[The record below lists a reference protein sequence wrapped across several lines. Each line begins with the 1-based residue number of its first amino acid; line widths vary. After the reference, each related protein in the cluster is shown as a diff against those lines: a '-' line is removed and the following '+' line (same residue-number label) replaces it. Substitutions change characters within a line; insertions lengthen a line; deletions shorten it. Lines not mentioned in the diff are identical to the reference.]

1 MYYASGEGVFTP
13 DGYAAALARFGD
25 SLRPAV
31 LRAAKRSAKIP
42 RAIAIAKFKKSGI
55 GHGLFGK
62 GARNAAWNAG
72 VLFKTKVVQQGSLV
86 VMALELK
93 GFAALQEMGGRTKA
107 HEIRPKRGKALK
119 LQIPSTGVI
128 VRRVVHHPGS
138 RITRIPFA
146 VDSII
151 AAAPRIQAAI
161 DREVCAFTSGGVRIA
176 ESRVVA

>member
-1 MYYASGEGVFTP
+1 
-13 DGYAAALARFGD
+13 
-25 SLRPAV
+25 
-31 LRAAKRSAKIP
+31 
-42 RAIAIAKFKKSGI
+42 
-55 GHGLFGK
+55 
-62 GARNAAWNAG
+62 
-72 VLFKTKVVQQGSLV
+72 
-86 VMALELK
+86 
-93 GFAALQEMGGRTKA
+93 
-107 HEIRPKRGKALK
+107 LK